1 MPETTIESD
10 EDPRSVQTPEPEVTD
25 INEAAVSAISD
36 SNGAANA
43 VNENVAVGTNVGITA
58 FASDS
63 DGTDSVSYSLSNDA
77 GGLFAIDATTGVVT
91 VAGALD
97 RESAASHTIEV
108 TATSSDGSTSTQ
120 SFTIALNDVDEF
132 DVSPVIDT
140 DAGANTLAETAG
152 AGTAVGV
159 VASASDA
166 DATTNAI
173 SYSVD
178 DTRFSVD
185 PDGTVRVAAGASFDF
200 ETEQSIDIVVT
211 ATSADGSSSNQSF
224 TLAVT
229 DINEAAVSAISDSN
243 GAANAVNE
251 NVAVGTNVGITAF
264 ASDSDGTDSVSYSLS
279 NDAGGLFAIDA
290 TTGVVTVAGALD
302 RESAASHTI
311 EVTATSSDGS
321 TSTQS
326 YTIALN
332 DVDEFDVSPVIDTD
346 AGANTLAET
355 AGAGTAVGV
364 VASASDADATTNAI
378 SYSVDD
384 TRFSVDP
391 DGTVRVAA
399 GASFDFETEQSI
411 DIVVTATSA
420 DGSSS
425 NQSFTLAVTDIN
437 EAAVSAISDSNGA
450 ANAVNENAAIGTNV
464 GITAFASDSDGT
476 DSVSYSLSNDAGGLF
491 AIDATTGVVTVAG
504 ALDRES
510 AASHTIEVTATSSDG
525 STSTQ
530 SYTIALNDVDEFDV
544 SPVIDTDAGANTLAE
559 TAGAGTAV
567 GVVASASDADATTN
581 AISYSVD
588 DTRFSVDPDG
598 TVRVAAGA
606 SFDFETEQSIDIVVT
621 ATSADG
627 SSSNQSFTLA
637 VTDINEAAVSAIS
650 DSNGAANAVNEN
662 VAVGTNV
669 GITAFASDS
678 DGTDSVSYSLSDD
691 AGGLFAIDATTG
703 VVTVAGALDRESAA
717 SHTIEVTATSS
728 DGSTSTQRFT
738 IALNDVDE
746 FDVSPVIDTDA
757 GANTLAETAGA
768 GTAVGVVASASDADA
783 TTNAISYSVDDT
795 RFSVDPDGTVR
806 VAAGA
811 SFDFETEQSIDI
823 VVTATSADGSSS
835 NQTFTLAVTDINE
848 AAVSAIS
855 DSNGAANA
863 VNENV
868 AVGTNVGITAFASD
882 SDGTDSVS
890 YSLSN
895 DAGGLFAIDAT
906 TGVVTVAGALDRE
919 SAASHTIEVTA
930 TSSDGSTSTQSYT
943 IALNDV
949 DEFDVSPVIDTDA
962 GANTLAETAGA
973 GTAVGVVASASDAD
987 ATTNAISYSVDDT
1000 RFSVDPDGTVRV
1012 AAGASFDFETEQ
1024 SIDIVVT
1031 ATSADGSSSN
1041 QTFTLAVTDI
1051 NEAAV
1056 SAISDSN
1063 GAANA
1068 VNENVAVGTN
1078 VGITAFASDSDGTDS
1093 VSYSLSND
1101 AGGLFA
1107 IDATTG
1113 VVTVAGA
1120 LDRESAASH
1129 TIEVTATSSDG
1140 STSTQSYTIALN
1152 DVDEFDV
1159 SPVIDTDA
1167 GANTLAE
1174 TAGAGTAV
1182 GVVASASDADATTN
1196 AISYS
1201 VDDTRFSVDP
1211 DGTVRVAAGASF
1223 DFETEQSIDI
1233 VVTATSADGSSS
1245 NQSFTLAVTDI
1256 NEAAVSA
1263 ISDSNGAANAVNEN
1277 VAVGTNVGITAFASD
1292 SDGTDSVSYS
1302 LSNDAGGLFA
1312 IDATTGVVTVAGA
1325 LDRESAA
1332 SHTIEVT
1339 ATSSD
1344 GSTSTQSYTIALND
1358 VDEFD
1363 VSPVIDT
1370 DAGANTLA
1378 ETAGAGTAVGVVAS
1392 ASDADATTNAISYSV
1407 DDTRFSVDPDGTVR
1421 VAAGA
1426 SFDFETEQS
1435 IDIVVTA
1442 TSADGSSSNQSFTL
1456 AVTDINEAAVSAISD
1471 SNGAAN
1477 AVNEN
1482 AAIGT
1487 NVGITAFASDSDG
1500 TDSVSYSLSNDAG
1513 GLFAIDATTGVVTVA
1528 GALDRESAASHTIEV
1543 TATSSD
1549 GSTSTQSYTIALND
1563 VDEFDVSPVIDTDA
1577 GANTLAETAGA
1588 GTAVGVVASAS
1599 DADATTNAISYS
1611 VDDTRFSVDPDG
1623 TVRVAAGASFDFE
1636 TEQSIDIVVT
1646 ATSADG
1652 SSSNQSFT
1660 LAVTDINEAA
1670 VSAISDSNGAAN
1682 AVNENAAIG
1691 TNVGITAFASDSD
1704 GTDSVSYS
1712 LSNDAGGLFAIDAT
1726 TGVVTVAGALD
1737 RESAASHT
1745 IEVTATSSD
1754 GSTSTQSFTIALNDV
1769 DEFDVSPVID
1779 TDAGANTLAETAG
1792 AGTAVGV
1799 VASASD
1805 ADATTNA
1812 ISYSV
1817 DDTRFS
1823 VDPDGTVRVAAG
1835 ASFDFETEQSIDIV
1849 VTATSADGSTSNQTF
1864 TIDVTN
1870 VVDEAP
1876 TDITFTGGTVNETV
1890 ASGGSIDS
1898 SYNPSG
1904 ATVAVLSTTD
1914 ADGGID
1920 SFTYAITNDPSG
1932 HFEIVGNEVRV
1943 RSGQNID
1950 YETATSHDVTIQV
1963 TDANGATYLETI
1975 TINVADY
1982 EGSYTTSD
1990 AGQNITGTSEEDV
2003 LTGGA
2008 GNDTISGGAGADQIF
2023 AGGGDDYLY
2032 VDADDTLIHGGAG
2045 ADTVIVDTAAG
2056 VTLDMPAA
2064 EIEHAV
2070 GNAGNDQFDATGST
2084 VRVTLRGNG
2093 GDDVLTGG
2101 EGNDEING
2109 GAGADQLFGGG
2120 GNDVFYIDADDTLIR
2135 GGAGADTVIVD
2146 TAAGVTLDMTTSEI
2160 ENAVGNAGNDQFDAT
2175 GSTVRVT
2182 LRGNGGD
2189 DVLTGGEGNDEI
2201 NGGAGAD
2208 QFFGGGGDDF
2218 MYIDADDTLIRGGA
2232 GADTVIVDTAAGVT
2246 LDMTTAEIENAVG
2259 NAGNDQF
2266 DASGSTVRVTLRGN
2280 GGDDVLTGGEG
2291 NDEINGGA
2299 GADQLFGGGGD
2310 DFFYIDADDTLIRG
2324 GAGEDTVLV
2333 DTAAGV
2339 TLDMTTA
2346 EIENAVGNAGNDHF
2360 DATGSTVRVTLRGN
2374 GGNDSLTGGDGNDL
2388 VEGGDGADQ
2397 LTGGGGNDTID
2408 GGADIDT
2415 AIFSGNRSDY
2425 TIVVE
2430 GSGYRITDTRSG
2442 SPDGSDLVL
2451 NVENFQFA
2459 DMTVAE
2465 ADLLN
2470 SAPTDLA
2477 LTSSGVAEDATA
2489 GQVVGTLSAT
2499 DADSG
2504 EIFAYALVDG
2514 TGNPLTDSNFEIV
2527 GNEIRVKTGSSLDAE
2542 TSTSHDLIVQ
2552 VTDSAGFTFQKPVTV
2567 TVNDVDEFDVS
2578 PVSDS
2583 NGAANSVDETAAIG
2597 ATVGITA
2604 FASDGDATTN
2614 GVTYSLTDDAGGL
2627 FAIDSSTGV
2636 VTVAGALD
2644 FESQTSHAITVRATS
2659 ADGSI
2664 STQSF
2669 NIGINDINDETP
2681 TNISFASSGINEE
2694 GTGKITFT
2702 LAGEKDLDPPL
2713 IEVFAN
2719 GVSLGIV
2726 ELTDAHD
2733 TRAHGNAS
2741 ESDLEAIAQTF
2752 TLDLPVGV
2760 TDPGTISFTMLND
2773 SYDPVN
2779 GYDTNFYI
2787 REVSVG
2793 ETTVP
2798 GYQATGAGGTYGE
2811 WASVYGNNAP
2821 RSFLPPSG
2829 GWDIRQIAGTLS
2841 TTDADA
2847 SNSFT
2852 YTLTSDPSGLFEIS
2866 GDEIIVRPGMETN
2879 FEAATSHTVTVEV
2892 NDGAGNTYSQA
2903 VTINVNDVNEA
2914 PTDIAFSGATVSA
2927 VSNTIAAGTIVA
2939 NIDSVA
2945 DPDAGDSF
2953 TYALTDDAGGAFTIN
2968 SATGAV
2974 SLVANTDISQVVSD
2988 TVTVQV
2994 TDSGGNTYNE
3004 TIGIQLGTTENDS
3017 ITGTSNDDI
3026 IYGLGSFSTSGSNLI
3041 VNGSF
3046 EADIISGEVQNFSS
3060 ITGWSTTTG
3069 DIEIKRDGHA
3079 GINASDGNQWLEMDA
3094 QSAVDMVY
3102 QDVQT
3107 QAGTDYILSLDV
3119 ARRSGHSA
3127 ETNTIHVYW
3136 AGQLIETIV
3145 PTNTSWETLTFTVT
3159 GTGGLDRLEFRE
3171 DATNN
3176 NLYGGFFD
3184 NVTMLEIADDPDTL
3198 NGGAGN
3204 DTIHGGAQGDL
3215 LIGGAG
3221 DDRLYGGAGNDT
3233 LRLESGADVLDG
3245 GDGHDVLDIWSSG
3258 GVTVNLATGTVSGT
3272 GVNGTTVSGIEEVWG
3287 GDGNDILTGSS
3298 AAETLYGDNGNDTI
3312 SGGAGDDNLYGEVG
3326 EDQLSG
3332 GTGDDLLSGGAGDD
3346 TMFGEDGNDI
3356 FIYAAG
3362 DGRDDVSG
3370 GSGGGWTDAITL
3382 QGMDGAISIDGR
3394 EVTGQ
3399 GWEMDL
3405 DSGSS
3410 VVSQNGESLTLSN
3423 DASGRIEFADGD
3435 RIDFAGIE
3443 RITW

>member
-1 MPETTIESD
+1 MVASASDADATTNAISYSVDDTRFSVDPDGTVRVAAGASFDFETEASIDIVVTATSAD
-10 EDPRSVQTPEPEVTD
+10 GSSSNQSFTLAVTD

-120 SFTIALNDVDEF
+120 SYTIALNDVDEFDVSPVIDSNAGANTLAETAGAGTAVGVVASASDADATTNAISYSVDDTRFSVDPDGTVRVAAGASFDFETEASIDIVVTATSADGSSSNQSFTLAVTDINEAAVSAISDSNGAANAVNENVAVGTNVGITAFASDSDGTDSVSYSLSDDAGGLFAIDATTGVVTVAGALDRESAASHTIEVTATSSDGSTSTQSYTIALNDVDEF

-200 ETEQSIDIVVT
+200 ETEASIDIVVT

-364 VASASDADATTNAI
+364 VASASDADATTNAV

-420 DGSSS
+420 DGS
-425 NQSFTLAVTDIN
+425 T
-437 EAAVSAISDSNGA
+437 
-450 ANAVNENAAIGTNV
+450 
-464 GITAFASDSDGT
+464 
-476 DSVSYSLSNDAGGLF
+476 
-491 AIDATTGVVTVAG
+491 
-504 ALDRES
+504 
-510 AASHTIEVTATSSDG
+510 
-525 STSTQ
+525 
-530 SYTIALNDVDEFDV
+530 
-544 SPVIDTDAGANTLAE
+544 
-559 TAGAGTAV
+559 
-567 GVVASASDADATTN
+567 
-581 AISYSVD
+581 
-588 DTRFSVDPDG
+588 
-598 TVRVAAGA
+598 
-606 SFDFETEQSIDIVVT
+606 
-621 ATSADG
+621 
-627 SSSNQSFTLA
+627 
-637 VTDINEAAVSAIS
+637 
-650 DSNGAANAVNEN
+650 
-662 VAVGTNV
+662 
-669 GITAFASDS
+669 
-678 DGTDSVSYSLSDD
+678 
-691 AGGLFAIDATTG
+691 
-703 VVTVAGALDRESAA
+703 
-717 SHTIEVTATSS
+717 
-728 DGSTSTQRFT
+728 
-738 IALNDVDE
+738 
-746 FDVSPVIDTDA
+746 
-757 GANTLAETAGA
+757 
-768 GTAVGVVASASDADA
+768 
-783 TTNAISYSVDDT
+783 
-795 RFSVDPDGTVR
+795 
-806 VAAGA
+806 
-811 SFDFETEQSIDI
+811 
-823 VVTATSADGSSS
+823 S
-835 NQTFTLAVTDINE
+835 NQTFTIDVTDINE

-949 DEFDVSPVIDTDA
+949 DEFDVSAVSDSNA
-962 GANTLAETAGA
+962 GANSVSETAA
-973 GTAVGVVASASDAD
+973 NGTLVGVTAAASDGD
-987 ATTNAISYSVDDT
+987 ATTNDVTYSVVDSGGNPLIGGPFAVDANTGVVSVADT
-1000 RFSVDPDGTVRV
+1000 SQLDY
-1012 AAGASFDFETEQ
+1012 ETATSQ
-1024 SIDIVVT
+1024 TLYIK
-1031 ATSADGSSSN
+1031 ATSADGS
-1041 QTFTLAVTDI
+1041 
-1051 NEAAV
+1051 V
-1056 SAISDSN
+1056 S
-1063 GAANA
+1063 
-1068 VNENVAVGTN
+1068 V
-1078 VGITAFASDSDGTDS
+1078 
-1093 VSYSLSND
+1093 
-1101 AGGLFA
+1101 
-1107 IDATTG
+1107 
-1113 VVTVAGA
+1113 
-1120 LDRESAASH
+1120 
-1129 TIEVTATSSDG
+1129 
-1140 STSTQSYTIALN
+1140 
-1152 DVDEFDV
+1152 
-1159 SPVIDTDA
+1159 
-1167 GANTLAE
+1167 
-1174 TAGAGTAV
+1174 
-1182 GVVASASDADATTN
+1182 
-1196 AISYS
+1196 
-1201 VDDTRFSVDP
+1201 
-1211 DGTVRVAAGASF
+1211 
-1223 DFETEQSIDI
+1223 
-1233 VVTATSADGSSS
+1233 
-1245 NQSFTLAVTDI
+1245 
-1256 NEAAVSA
+1256 
-1263 ISDSNGAANAVNEN
+1263 
-1277 VAVGTNVGITAFASD
+1277 
-1292 SDGTDSVSYS
+1292 
-1302 LSNDAGGLFA
+1302 
-1312 IDATTGVVTVAGA
+1312 
-1325 LDRESAA
+1325 
-1332 SHTIEVT
+1332 
-1339 ATSSD
+1339 
-1344 GSTSTQSYTIALND
+1344 
-1358 VDEFD
+1358 
-1363 VSPVIDT
+1363 
-1370 DAGANTLA
+1370 
-1378 ETAGAGTAVGVVAS
+1378 
-1392 ASDADATTNAISYSV
+1392 
-1407 DDTRFSVDPDGTVR
+1407 
-1421 VAAGA
+1421 
-1426 SFDFETEQS
+1426 
-1435 IDIVVTA
+1435 
-1442 TSADGSSSNQSFTL
+1442 
-1456 AVTDINEAAVSAISD
+1456 
-1471 SNGAAN
+1471 
-1477 AVNEN
+1477 
-1482 AAIGT
+1482 
-1487 NVGITAFASDSDG
+1487 
-1500 TDSVSYSLSNDAG
+1500 
-1513 GLFAIDATTGVVTVA
+1513 
-1528 GALDRESAASHTIEV
+1528 
-1543 TATSSD
+1543 
-1549 GSTSTQSYTIALND
+1549 
-1563 VDEFDVSPVIDTDA
+1563 
-1577 GANTLAETAGA
+1577 
-1588 GTAVGVVASAS
+1588 
-1599 DADATTNAISYS
+1599 
-1611 VDDTRFSVDPDG
+1611 
-1623 TVRVAAGASFDFE
+1623 
-1636 TEQSIDIVVT
+1636 
-1646 ATSADG
+1646 
-1652 SSSNQSFT
+1652 
-1660 LAVTDINEAA
+1660 
-1670 VSAISDSNGAAN
+1670 
-1682 AVNENAAIG
+1682 
-1691 TNVGITAFASDSD
+1691 
-1704 GTDSVSYS
+1704 
-1712 LSNDAGGLFAIDAT
+1712 
-1726 TGVVTVAGALD
+1726 
-1737 RESAASHT
+1737 
-1745 IEVTATSSD
+1745 
-1754 GSTSTQSFTIALNDV
+1754 QSFTI
-1769 DEFDVSPVID
+1769 
-1779 TDAGANTLAETAG
+1779 
-1792 AGTAVGV
+1792 
-1799 VASASD
+1799 
-1805 ADATTNA
+1805 
-1812 ISYSV
+1812 
-1817 DDTRFS
+1817 
-1823 VDPDGTVRVAAG
+1823 
-1835 ASFDFETEQSIDIV
+1835 DIIN
-1849 VTATSADGSTSNQTF
+1849 S
-1864 TIDVTN
+1864 
-1870 VVDEAP
+1870 VDEAP

-2008 GNDTISGGAGADQIF
+2008 GNDTISGGAGADQIS

-2056 VTLDMPAA
+2056 VTLDMTAA

-2120 GNDVFYIDADDTLIR
+2120 GNDFFYIDADDTLIR

-2146 TAAGVTLDMTTSEI
+2146 TAAGVTLDMTTAEI

-2208 QFFGGGGDDF
+2208 QLFGGGGNDF
-2218 MYIDADDTLIRGGA
+2218 FYIDADDTLIRGGA

-2246 LDMTTAEIENAVG
+2246 LDMTTAEIEHAVG

-2266 DASGSTVRVTLRGN
+2266 DATGSTVRVTLRGN

-2299 GADQLFGGGGD
+2299 GADQLFGGGGN

-2346 EIENAVGNAGNDHF
+2346 EIENAVGNAGNDQF

-2459 DMTVAE
+2459 DMTVAD

-2504 EIFAYALVDG
+2504 ETFSYALVDG
-2514 TGNPLTDSNFEIV
+2514 SGNPVTDSNFEIV
-2527 GNEIRVKTGSSLDAE
+2527 GNEIRVRTGANLDAE
-2542 TSTSHDLIVQ
+2542 ASASHDLIVQ
-2552 VTDSAGFTFQKPVTV
+2552 VTDSAGFTFQKSVTV
-2567 TVNDVDEFDVS
+2567 TVNDVDEFDVSPVSDTDVSSNSLVENNNLIINGSFEQGTNGWTAATGHVEIGLATTYGATGADGTRVMELDGGLAVEAVYQDVLTEAGQEYTLSLDVAARSGVPDSNTVEVYWNGVLIESIDPLTTNLETYSFSVVGTGNLDRLEFREPSSENNSLGGIIDSVSLVRADHEGTAVGIVASASDADATTNVISYSVDDARFTIDPDGTVRVASGASFDYETEAQIDIVITANSADGSTSSQTFTIDVTNVNESVVSAISDSNGSANAVNENASVGTSVGLVAFASDSDGPDSVSYSLSDDAGGLFAIDATTGVVTVAGVLDREAAASHTIEVTATSTDGSTSTQSYTITVNDVDEFDVS

-2669 NIGINDINDETP
+2669 NIGLNDI
-2681 TNISFASSGINEE
+2681 
-2694 GTGKITFT
+2694 
-2702 LAGEKDLDPPL
+2702 
-2713 IEVFAN
+2713 
-2719 GVSLGIV
+2719 
-2726 ELTDAHD
+2726 
-2733 TRAHGNAS
+2733 
-2741 ESDLEAIAQTF
+2741 
-2752 TLDLPVGV
+2752 
-2760 TDPGTISFTMLND
+2760 
-2773 SYDPVN
+2773 
-2779 GYDTNFYI
+2779 
-2787 REVSVG
+2787 
-2793 ETTVP
+2793 
-2798 GYQATGAGGTYGE
+2798 
-2811 WASVYGNNAP
+2811 
-2821 RSFLPPSG
+2821 
-2829 GWDIRQIAGTLS
+2829 
-2841 TTDADA
+2841 
-2847 SNSFT
+2847 
-2852 YTLTSDPSGLFEIS
+2852 
-2866 GDEIIVRPGMETN
+2866 
-2879 FEAATSHTVTVEV
+2879 
-2892 NDGAGNTYSQA
+2892 
-2903 VTINVNDVNEA
+2903 NEA
-2914 PTDIAFSGATVSA
+2914 PTDIEFTGATVSA
-2927 VSNTIAAGTIVA
+2927 VSNTVAAGTIVA

-3017 ITGTSNDDI
+3017 ITGTANDDI
-3026 IYGLGSFSTSGSNLI
+3026 IYGLGSFATTGSNLI

-3046 EADIISGEVQNFSS
+3046 EADIISGELQNFSS

-3069 DIEIKRDGHA
+3069 DIEIKRDGHT
-3079 GINASDGNQWLEMDA
+3079 GVNASGGNQWLEMDA
-3094 QSAVDMVY
+3094 QGAVDMIY

-3119 ARRSGHSA
+3119 ARRSGQSA

-3171 DATNN
+3171 DAAHND
-3176 NLYGGFFD
+3176 LYGGFID
-3184 NVTMLEIADDPDTL
+3184 SVTMLEIANNPDTL

-3204 DTIHGGAQGDL
+3204 DTIYGGAQGDL

-3287 GDGNDILTGSS
+3287 GDGNDTLTGSS
-3298 AAETLYGDNGNDTI
+3298 AAETLYGYNGNDTI

-3370 GSGGGWTDAITL
+3370 GSGGGWTDAISL

-3394 EVTGQ
+3394 TVTGQ

-3435 RIDFAGIE
+3435 RIDFA
-3443 RITW
+3443 